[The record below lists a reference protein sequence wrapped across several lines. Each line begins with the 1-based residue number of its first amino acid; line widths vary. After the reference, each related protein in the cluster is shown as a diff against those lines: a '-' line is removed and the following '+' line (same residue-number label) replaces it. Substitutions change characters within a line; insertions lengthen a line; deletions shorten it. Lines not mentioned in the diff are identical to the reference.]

1 MNYDRDD
8 YYLDYEQMEEDYWL
22 EKIKEVNE
30 HYRTLES
37 DNT

>member
-1 MNYDRDD
+1 
-8 YYLDYEQMEEDYWL
+8 MEEDYWL

-30 HYRTLES
+30 YYRTLES